1 MEKHVTLVGALH
13 IGYGAFHVLCA
24 LLAFTFIAG
33 GGLLGGLVAEEKF
46 VIGITFFIAT
56 TIAVWIIL
64 VSVPGIIGG
73 IWLLRRKPWARYLV
87 LVVSVLAL
95 MDVPLGLGL
104 GLGIGIYSIWVL
116 VQDET
121 AKLFGPCC

>member
-13 IGYGAFHVLCA
+13 MGYGAFHVLCA
-24 LLAFTFIAG
+24 PAAFTLIAG
-33 GGLLGGLVAEEKF
+33 GGLLGGLIAEDKF

-56 TIAVWIIL
+56 TIALWVIL
-64 VSVPGIIGG
+64 ISVPGIIGG
-73 IWLLRRKPWARYLV
+73 VWLLKHKPWARYVV

-95 MDVPLGLGL
+95 LNVPL

-116 VQDET
+116 VQD
-121 AKLFGPCC
+121 

>member
-1 MEKHVTLVGALH
+1 LH

-24 LLAFTFIAG
+24 LFAFLLIAG
-33 GGLLGGLVAEEKF
+33 GGLLGALIAEEEF
-46 VIGITFFIAT
+46 VIGITFFVAT
-56 TIAVWIIL
+56 TIAVWVTL

-73 IWLLRRKPWARYLV
+73 VWLLKHSPWARYLV

-95 MDVPLGLGL
+95 LDVPL

>member
-13 IGYGAFHVLCA
+13 IGYAAFQIVGALV
-24 LLAFTFIAG
+24 AFMFIGG
-33 GGLLGGLVAEEKF
+33 GGLLGGLISKEEF

-56 TIAVWIIL
+56 TIALWVTL
-64 VSVPGIIGG
+64 VSLPGIVGG
-73 IWLLRRKPWARYLV
+73 VWLLRHKSWARYLV
-87 LVVSVLAL
+87 LVVSVLGL
-95 MDVPLGLGL
+95 LNVPLGLG
-104 GLGIGIYSIWVL
+104 IYSLWAL

>member
-24 LLAFTFIAG
+24 LFASLFIVG
-33 GGLLGGLVAEEKF
+33 GGLLGGLIAEEKF

-56 TIAVWIIL
+56 TVAVWVIL
-64 VSVPGIIGG
+64 VSVPSIVGG
-73 IWLLRRKPWARYLV
+73 IGLLRYKSWARYVV
-87 LVVSVLAL
+87 LVVSVLIL
-95 MDVPLGLGL
+95 LNVPLGTGV
-104 GLGIGIYSIWVL
+104 GAYSIWVL

-121 AKLFGPCC
+121 GKLFGPCC